1 MDILLTAVSQGVL
14 WSVMAIGVY
23 ITYRIL
29 NIADLSAEG
38 SFPLGAAISSA
49 LIVNGVSAL
58 MATFAAMSM
67 GLVAGLITGILYTK
81 LKIPALISGILTMT
95 GLYSINLR
103 IMGRANISLLG
114 QETVFSNL
122 GLDNLSSS
130 WVTLIVG
137 AISVSAIIFILFLF
151 FRTEIGFVLR
161 STGDNEQMT
170 RAQGVNTDS
179 LKILGL
185 MISNSLIAFSGAL
198 IAQSNGFA
206 DISMGIGTIV
216 IGLASVT
223 IGEVFFGNLTLAK
236 RLMCVVLGS
245 VVYRMIIALA
255 INLNMNPNDLRLIS
269 AIILAIVLSS
279 PTLKEKLQARTIG
292 KARKNNDTSIENK
305 QFT

>member
-14 WSVMAIGVY
+14 WAVMAIGVY

-38 SFPLGAAISSA
+38 SFPLGAAISST
-49 LIVNGVSAL
+49 LIVQGMSAL
-58 MATFAAMSM
+58 MATMAAASM
-67 GLVAGLITGILYTK
+67 GLIAGLVTGVLYTK

-114 QETVFSNL
+114 QTTLFNTWE
-122 GLDNLSSS
+122 LSSN
-130 WVTLIVG
+130 WTTLIVG
-137 AISVSAIIFILFLF
+137 LLSVAAIILLLFLF

-223 IGEVFFGNLTLAK
+223 IGEVFFGNLTIAK
-236 RLMCVVLGS
+236 RLSCVVLGS

-279 PTLKEKLQARTIG
+279 PTLREKIIG
-292 KARKNNDTSIENK
+292 KVRLTNDTSLKNK
-305 QFT
+305 QLT